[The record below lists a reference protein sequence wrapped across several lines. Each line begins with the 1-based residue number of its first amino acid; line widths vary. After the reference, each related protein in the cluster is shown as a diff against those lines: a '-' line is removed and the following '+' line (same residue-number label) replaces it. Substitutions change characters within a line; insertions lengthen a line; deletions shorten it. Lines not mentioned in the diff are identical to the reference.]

1 MKKLFKDILNLEDV
15 RGAMLFS
22 FKGELLHKEF
32 LIPLAEEPETKD
44 WWALFMHSL
53 NGTREAD
60 LVFENSK
67 FYIRKTD
74 IGYLI
79 IIMGIFSQSAMVRL
93 SCDMLLPAL
102 KDLNTS
108 KGRKGFFKKK

>member
-1 MKKLFKDILNLEDV
+1 MKKLFEDILSLEDV
-15 RGAMLFS
+15 KGVMLFS
-22 FKGELLHKEF
+22 FKGKLVYKEF
-32 LIPLAEEPETKD
+32 LSPPVEGPETKD
-44 WWALFMHSL
+44 WWALFVHSL
-53 NGTREAD
+53 NGAREVD

-79 IIMGIFSQSAMVRL
+79 ILMGIFAQAAMVRL
-93 SCDMLLPAL
+93 NCDMLLPAL
-102 KDLNTS
+102 KEINTA

>member
-1 MKKLFKDILNLEDV
+1 MKKLFEDILSLKDV
-15 RGAMLFS
+15 QGAMVFS
-22 FKGELLHKEF
+22 FTGKLIYKEF
-32 LIPLAEEPETKD
+32 LSPLAEEPETKD

-79 IIMGIFSQSAMVRL
+79 VVMGVYSQTAMVRL
-93 SCDMLLPAL
+93 NCDMLLPVL
-102 KDLNTS
+102 KDLNTN